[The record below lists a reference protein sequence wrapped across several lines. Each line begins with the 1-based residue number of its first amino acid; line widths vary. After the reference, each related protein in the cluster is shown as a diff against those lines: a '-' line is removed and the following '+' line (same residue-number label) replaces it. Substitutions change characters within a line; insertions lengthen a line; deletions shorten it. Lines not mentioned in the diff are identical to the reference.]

1 MFHLKE
7 TAKEKYDNFLQFIKR
22 GNRPFPSSL
31 MPLFQNEFKCETFH
45 MKMSSANINLMMS
58 ALSVDEMAQCQL
70 L

>member
-1 MFHLKE
+1 
-7 TAKEKYDNFLQFIKR
+7 
-22 GNRPFPSSL
+22 

-58 ALSVDEMAQCQL
+58 VLSVDEMAQCQL